1 VDNVELMLKELTEAS
16 GISGYES
23 EIRAIMKRRFA
34 PLGELSQDN
43 LGSLVCRKIGTAE
56 NPRILIAGHMDEIG
70 FMVKFI
76 TADGFIRVVPL
87 GGWPSQNLLA
97 HRVAIETVKGR
108 VLGVIAAKPLHA
120 MTEDERKKPLDKKDV
135 FIDIGATSRE
145 EIEAAGVRLGD
156 PIVPISEFSILTPEK
171 KTYMAKAF
179 DDRIGNA
186 VSIAVLENVGKAHP
200 NTIYGVATTQEEVG
214 VRGATT
220 CTEFISPDVA
230 IITDVSP
237 TGDLPGM
244 KPEDSTNKIGA
255 GPALVNYDPHMIPN
269 LKLRDLFID
278 TAKELGIPL
287 QQTTLEFGGYDGGP
301 IHTHRQGV
309 PTVVLGVPT
318 RHVHSHNAILRR
330 DDFDNSVKLAVAV
343 IQRLDKKTVAALV
356 PG

>member
-1 VDNVELMLKELTEAS
+1 
-16 GISGYES
+16 
-23 EIRAIMKRRFA
+23 
-34 PLGELSQDN
+34 
-43 LGSLVCRKIGTAE
+43 
-56 NPRILIAGHMDEIG
+56 MDEIG

-76 TADGFIRVVPL
+76 TMDGFLRVVPL
-87 GGWPSQNLLA
+87 GGWPPQNLLA
-97 HRVAIETVKGR
+97 HRVTIETGKGR
-108 VLGVIAAKPLHA
+108 VLGVIAALPFHM
-120 MTEDERKKPLDKKDV
+120 MTEDERKKPLDRKDV
-135 FIDIGATSRE
+135 FIDIGATSKE
-145 EIEAAGVRLGD
+145 EVEAAGVRLGD
-156 PIVPISEFSILTPEK
+156 PIVPVSEFSILTPEK

-186 VSIAVLENVGKAHP
+186 VCIYVLEKLGDTHL
-200 NTIYGVATTQEEVG
+200 NTTYGVATTQEEVG
-214 VRGATT
+214 VRGAAT
-220 CTEFISPDVA
+220 CADCISPDVA

-237 TGDLPGM
+237 SGDLPGM
-244 KPEDSTNKIGA
+244 KPEDSTNKIGS
-255 GPALVNYDPHMIPN
+255 GPSLVNYDPHMIPN

-301 IHTHRQGV
+301 IHVHSQGV

-343 IQRLDKKTVAALV
+343 IQRLDKKTVAGLT